1 MKVLVSITFFLLPLA
16 LLAQDHPAS
25 APLAPSNAAS
35 SIRVPQI
42 LNRGL
47 GGMIGAY
54 TDRPPDLTLIPH
66 GEGARNG
73 HVWVQTV
80 GWGLLI
86 VGEVDGERPEFPRN
100 KNLIL
105 EKDHIEI
112 WLADGKDPDL
122 PPIGWGNQFDQVTL
136 AKGADSCADWAR
148 RADTPAAPDASGA
161 EKRCHTWA
169 ATQTEYR
176 PFFKRLFVRQWL
188 VTPDYAVESYA
199 TPAYDRITARF
210 ASDRPDNEEIPA
222 TLLPVSQLQMWPGP
236 GKNRGGYT
244 FEIMIPFTS
253 FPPLSSTDL
262 SALRLMVDVF
272 NPPPPGKKVGAYST
286 SSPSRAY
293 GKPETFNHLRL
304 DPPQQFHLTPCDLPL
319 AAKDKYGDPRA
330 AWFVPKSNQA
340 FDFEHD
346 AFIIVNDGSGYQ
358 YEPETLSP
366 VARPV
371 HFFWHG
377 IAENEWV
384 CGPHLSY
391 RNGEKLQTFDA
402 DVDEDGFDARHL
414 AGGDLLIKVGPRV
427 YGSEFGSGT
436 CGACPRTELRI
447 LRLGADA
454 KAQEMLHLGGI
465 VDNGSGASQ
474 DFSLSRDWSLVV
486 QYDQGAMDDQ
496 GKPAPWSATTWCRG
510 EAAYAQCNHEDDVQP
525 PNPPVLKELRTAD

>member
-1 MKVLVSITFFLLPLA
+1 MKVLFCIASFLLPLA
-16 LLAQDHPAS
+16 LLAQDQPVFAPAS
-25 APLAPSNAAS
+25 VAS
-35 SIRVPQI
+35 TIKVPQI

-66 GEGARNG
+66 GEGARKGN
-73 HVWVQTV
+73 VWVQTV

-161 EKRCHTWA
+161 EKRCRTWA

-176 PFFKRLFVRQWL
+176 SFFKRLFVRQWL

-199 TPAYDRITARF
+199 TPAYDRITSRF
-210 ASDRPDNEEIPA
+210 ASDHPDNEEIPA
-222 TLLPVSQLQMWPGP
+222 PLLPVSQLQMWPGP
-236 GKNRGGYT
+236 GKNRVGYT

-262 SALRLMVDVF
+262 SDLRLMVDVF
-272 NPPPPGKKVGAYST
+272 NPAAPGKKVGPYST

-304 DPPQQFHLTPCDLPL
+304 DPSQQFHLTPCDVPL

-330 AWFVPKSNQA
+330 AWFIPKSNQA

-358 YEPETLSP
+358 YEPEALCLWRAP
-366 VARPV
+366 
-371 HFFWHG
+371 
-377 IAENEWV
+377 
-384 CGPHLSY
+384 C
-391 RNGEKLQTFDA
+391 TF
-402 DVDEDGFDARHL
+402 
-414 AGGDLLIKVGPRV
+414 
-427 YGSEFGSGT
+427 SGT
-436 CGACPRTELRI
+436 ASPKMNGSADRISVIATARSCKPSTRTWTKTGSMPATCLAATCSSKLGRASTAPSSAQGPAVPAPAPSCAFSVSAPIQNRRKCSTSAASSTMAPEPLRI
-447 LRLGADA
+447 SPSPGTGL
-454 KAQEMLHLGGI
+454 
-465 VDNGSGASQ
+465 
-474 DFSLSRDWSLVV
+474 
-486 QYDQGAMDDQ
+486 
-496 GKPAPWSATTWCRG
+496 
-510 EAAYAQCNHEDDVQP
+510 
-525 PNPPVLKELRTAD
+525 

>member
-1 MKVLVSITFFLLPLA
+1 LKVFFCIASFLLPLA
-16 LLAQDHPAS
+16 ALAQDQPVSDPAS
-25 APLAPSNAAS
+25 VAS
-35 SIRVPQI
+35 SIKVPQI

-47 GGMIGAY
+47 GMMIGTY

-136 AKGADSCADWAR
+136 PQGANSCADWAR

-161 EKRCHTWA
+161 EKRCRTWA
-169 ATQTEYR
+169 TTQTEYR

-210 ASDRPDNEEIPA
+210 ASDRPDNEEIPT

-236 GKNRGGYT
+236 GKNRVGYT

-262 SALRLMVDVF
+262 SDLRLMLDVF
-272 NPPPPGKKVGAYST
+272 NPSPPGKKVGAYST

-293 GKPETFNHLRL
+293 GKPETFDRLRL
-304 DPPQQFHLTPCDLPL
+304 DPPQQFHLTPCSLPL

-330 AWFVPKSNQA
+330 AWFIPKSNQA
-340 FDFEHD
+340 IDFEHD
-346 AFIIVNDGSGYQ
+346 AFLIVNDGSGYQ
-358 YEPETLSP
+358 YEPDALSP

-391 RNGEKLQTFDA
+391 RKGDKLQTFDV
-402 DVDEDGFDARHL
+402 DVDEHGFDVRHL
-414 AGGDLLIKVGPRV
+414 PGGDLLIKVGPRV
-427 YGSEFGSGT
+427 YDSEFGSGQ

-474 DFSLSRDWSLVV
+474 DFSLSRDWSLIV
-486 QYDQGAMDDQ
+486 QYDEGAMDDQ
-496 GKPAPWSATTWCRG
+496 GKSAPWSATTWCRG